1 MFNEGDVLYK
11 QKQKQARNRPKD
23 FFTHKTVTKKQNCP
37 PEQFADERN
46 LKMQK
51 TNKKI
56 IKKKKKNSNHINKSR
71 RKGKKQAVNAL

>member
-11 QKQKQARNRPKD
+11 QQKKAKQARNRPKD
-23 FFTHKTVTKKQNCP
+23 FLHTNRNKRKKLSARAICR
-37 PEQFADERN
+37 FKN

-56 IKKKKKNSNHINKSR
+56 IKEKKTVIT
-71 RKGKKQAVNAL
+71 